1 MMIEKHTENR
11 WMKHWWTMFVW
22 TFIITFT
29 SELFIALRIELRA
42 HTQTRNIDVKFPM
55 SVKSWAMRV
64 CVCVWVLFTVDNF
77 ISANRTVFFLVFVYR
92 FFDVLLFFS
101 LPLLL
106 LSHEQYF
113 VSSFAT
119 LRRLSVKGTFLIVV
133 VIVVAVVATFCEEH
147 ASYSFTC
154 YTYVVCSWSC
164 SMNRIQYFLQN
175 HANVFSLSL
184 C

>member
-1 MMIEKHTENR
+1 MDEALVNNVRLNVYNNVHIGT
-11 WMKHWWTMFVW
+11 VYC
-22 TFIITFT
+22 ITNW
-29 SELFIALRIELRA
+29 IASA
-42 HTQTRNIDVKFPM
+42 HTNTKYRCEISNVGEIM
-55 SVKSWAMRV
+55 SDA

-92 FFDVLLFFS
+92 FFVVLLFFS